1 MHATQCHGSNE
12 RRSTAALRELAVI
25 VSDGPSD
32 NALARASAA
41 LARLFD
47 GRLHI
52 LRPLLLPVPAIH
64 PWAVV
69 PDPAC
74 ASRCVH
80 LRTAAAAHNTAL
92 EALLRTEQVEAH
104 ITVLETMC
112 ESPGGLLVAACRA
125 MDVCIM
131 MRPDNIPVAETTMR
145 GYFSDLLL
153 GSGRPVVVV
162 PPGAAP
168 DCLLPKRVVVAWSGT
183 AQCARAVHEAMPLLR
198 RAQIVEILCAATAVS
213 THRSFITPADALA
226 TYLAHHGIE
235 VEVVQ
240 ETIRHRPPAHYI
252 LASAERT
259 QATMIVAGGYG
270 HGRLR
275 EWVMGSTTRS
285 LFHDSPLPVFFSH

>member
-1 MHATQCHGSNE
+1 MHATQRHGSNE
-12 RRSTAALRELAVI
+12 KPSTAALRELAVI
-25 VSDGPSD
+25 VTDGPSD

-52 LRPLLLPVPAIH
+52 IRPLMLPMPAIH
-64 PWAVV
+64 PWAIVT
-69 PDPAC
+69 DPAC
-74 ASRCVH
+74 ASRCVQ
-80 LRTAAAAHNTAL
+80 LRTAAAAHNAAL
-92 EALLRTEQVEAH
+92 EAVLRTEQVEADMA
-104 ITVLETMC
+104 VLETMY
-112 ESPGGLLVAACRA
+112 EAPGVLLVAACRT

-145 GYFSDLLL
+145 GYFADLLL

-162 PPGAAP
+162 PPRAAP

-198 RAQIVEILCAATAVS
+198 RAEIVEILFAAAAAS
-213 THRSFITPADALA
+213 TNRSSITPADALA
-226 TYLAHHGIE
+226 TYLAHHGIDAN
-235 VEVVQ
+235 VVQ

-252 LASAERT
+252 LAHAERT
-259 QATMIVAGGYG
+259 KATMIVAGGYG

-275 EWVMGSTTRS
+275 EWVMGSTTRL
-285 LFHDSPLPVFFSH
+285 LFHDSPVPVFFSH